1 VESIPWEMFASDGG
15 TVVLLGVLGYR
26 WLQAIAGKLDKI
38 ELGLVNVEAR
48 LSVMEAFQGLPIS
61 RPEPT
66 SPIASAV
73 CAPEPPEPPDSAA

>member
-1 VESIPWEMFASDGG
+1 MESIPWEMFASDGG

-38 ELGLVNVEAR
+38 ERGLVNVEAR
-48 LSVMEAFQGLPIS
+48 LSVMEAFQGLPMS

-66 SPIASAV
+66 TPIAAAV